1 MTRRKA
7 PFNTIVMYGM
17 SPDWN
22 PANPDPWD
30 FFKTVPITPFVQMP
44 PVFPFPGKIVD
55 PTEPMPPATPEHTSK
70 ELALMDEITHLRVEI
85 SRLQKAVRILAGEEP

>member
-1 MTRRKA
+1 MHDA
-7 PFNTIVMYGM
+7 PYTIVMYGM

-30 FFKTVPITPFVQMP
+30 FFKLSPAMPFVSMP
-44 PVFPFPGKIVD
+44 SIILSPVK
-55 PTEPMPPATPEHTSK
+55 TEPMPPSTLEHTSK